1 VGAGPQDLEEDY
13 HNGALLTLRE
23 ADVNVRTEEVGG
35 ADMTIDLGS
44 VQVRR
49 VGQDGGGRG
58 RGNNRTREE
67 EAAASGDQAGEGS
80 RAADPREEVPP
91 AQAGWVVIGP
101 ETRRVAK
108 GGLVI
113 EESSNRAMASR
124 SVARGAMV
132 KCNSCL
138 SP

>member
-1 VGAGPQDLEEDY
+1 VAYAPSRVGAGPQDLEEDY
-13 HNGALLTLRE
+13 HKGALLTLRE

-35 ADMTIDLGS
+35 ADMTIDLCS

-49 VGQDGGGRG
+49 VGQEGGGRG

-91 AQAGWVVIGP
+91 AQAGLG
-101 ETRRVAK
+101 RD
-108 GGLVI
+108 
-113 EESSNRAMASR
+113 
-124 SVARGAMV
+124 
-132 KCNSCL
+132 
-138 SP
+138 

>member
-1 VGAGPQDLEEDY
+1 VTKLA
-13 HNGALLTLRE
+13 RE
-23 ADVNVRTEEVGG
+23 AVQQIRARRCLLHKLVG
-35 ADMTIDLGS
+35 
-44 VQVRR
+44 
-49 VGQDGGGRG
+49 
-58 RGNNRTREE
+58 
-67 EAAASGDQAGEGS
+67 
-80 RAADPREEVPP
+80 
-91 AQAGWVVIGP
+91 VVIGP

-124 SVARGAMV
+124 SVARGVMV